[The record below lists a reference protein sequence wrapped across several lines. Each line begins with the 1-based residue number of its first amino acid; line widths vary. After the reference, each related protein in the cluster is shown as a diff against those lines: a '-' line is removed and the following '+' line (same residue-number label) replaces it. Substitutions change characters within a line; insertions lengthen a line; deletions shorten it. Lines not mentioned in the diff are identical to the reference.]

1 MMLYELARNWPIQT
15 TIYEDLLE
23 NKMKPG
29 HISPLLRACLK
40 ETLRLHPTAGGSSRI
55 IDSDAVLSGYH
66 VPKGVSFNS
75 NMF

>member
-1 MMLYELARNWPIQT
+1 MMLYELARNSSIQT
-15 TIYEDLLE
+15 AIYEDLMK

-29 HISPLLRACLK
+29 QISPLLRACLK

-66 VPKGVSFNS
+66 VPKGVSFNF
-75 NMF
+75 NKC